1 MNLKS
6 VLFLLGGGALT
17 LMPQSSTAAVKIGN
31 LSRANKAQAYQQVNE
46 SRYQADLA
54 SQQAAAAAAAAA
66 VPQELP
72 IAVSNSELAEQIQSG
87 QSDVSVE
94 QLNKCSMIYPN
105 GEFAWAKPTAGRGTG
120 GATTCVAVVEMRA
133 AQAGPNGE
141 DLVVARANLAAGD
154 SVNCN
159 ISAFPQHTW
168 LPDAANVEFP
178 ADAEP
183 TKEDVIAVMNEEQKQ
198 HAGLKILAGG
208 LAMAVAGNAM
218 GKNDVGKD
226 GVFGTSKSKLKS
238 TAIAALGGAGV
249 MAASS
254 FGGKVA
260 GDMIM
265 SAGVNAAA
273 GALVGNM
280 SGKGDSVLRVE
291 KCVIEGKEQNCV
303 YGVIEEQGEDFE
315 KGDGNIYVNLS
326 NPNSFMLCSESKVED
341 DSPKT
346 QKCKT
351 VNVASGSPKLINQ
364 ETTDCGKIDSTDK
377 TCTWDNYVENGF
389 KGVNSDYKYCYM
401 VPEDNSGTNVDKQM
415 ILQTGLSCG
424 EEVPVYILLDSAK
437 KQGIRYNAML
447 AGVDDKAFGWKKK
460 DFEDIMYKNYGKN
473 LVYKRDASGK
483 AEDGDESWKLE
494 DLNGT
499 SDLGGNKM
507 YKFVPITIDA
517 ADGGL
522 IDLDNKARAKST
534 LVGAG
539 AGAGLGAFTAYQGAQ
554 SDIEERFVAAQR
566 EYKDSLT
573 KFYCI
578 TGKRFLMTYNEMVTI
593 PNMPD

>member
-154 SVNCN
+154 SINCN

-280 SGKGDSVLRVE
+280 SGKGDSALRVE

-303 YGVIEEQGEDFE
+303 YGALEEQAGGYSED
-315 KGDGNIYVNLS
+315 GDVYVSVS
-326 NPNSFMLCSESKVED
+326 NSDSFMLCSEPKDESTGT
-341 DSPKT
+341 PKT
-346 QKCKT
+346 KNCKT
-351 VNVASGSPKLINQ
+351 VSVASGS
-364 ETTDCGKIDSTDK
+364 ETMDPEAGTCGKVDSSAS
-377 TCTWDNYVENGF
+377 CTFQDYEKDNF
-389 KGVNSDYKYCYM
+389 SGVKQEYRYCYKKPDSGNGEIQM
-401 VPEDNSGTNVDKQM
+401 VARVG
-415 ILQTGLSCG
+415 GSCG
-424 EEVPVYILLDSAK
+424 EGVSEYIKLKSAGK
-437 KQGIRYNAML
+437 LGKRYNAML

-460 DFEDIMYKNYGKN
+460 DFEEIMYENYGKN
-473 LVYKRDASGK
+473 MVYKRDASGK
-483 AEDGDESWKLE
+483 AEEKDSDGPWELGE
-494 DLNGT
+494 LNGNT
-499 SDLGGNKM
+499 DFDGKK

>member
-54 SQQAAAAAAAAA
+54 SQQAAAAAVAAA

-303 YGVIEEQGEDFE
+303 YGALEEQAGNYSSE
-315 KGDGNIYVNLS
+315 GDVYVSVS
-326 NPNSFMLCSESKVED
+326 NSDSFMLCSEPKEEGTDTSKT
-341 DSPKT
+341 KN
-346 QKCKT
+346 CKT
-351 VNVASGSPKLINQ
+351 VSVASGSATLASAG
-364 ETTDCGKIDSTDK
+364 ECGKVSSGNCTFQDYIKDNFNGVEQKYRYCYKKPDS
-377 TCTWDNYVENGF
+377 ENG
-389 KGVNSDYKYCYM
+389 DIQM
-401 VPEDNSGTNVDKQM
+401 VPRGGN
-415 ILQTGLSCG
+415 SCG
-424 EEVPVYILLDSAK
+424 EGVSEYIKLDSAEK
-437 KQGIRYNAML
+437 LGKRYNAML

-473 LVYKRDASGK
+473 MVYKRDASGK
-483 AEDGDESWKLE
+483 AEDGGGSWELGN
-494 DLNGT
+494 LNGDT
-499 SDLGGNKM
+499 IIDGKK

>member
-154 SVNCN
+154 SINCN

-303 YGVIEEQGEDFE
+303 YGALEEQAGDYSGVED
-315 KGDGNIYVNLS
+315 GDVYVSVS
-326 NPNSFMLCSESKVED
+326 NPDSFMLCSEPKNTD
-341 DSPKT
+341 TGAPKT
-346 QKCKT
+346 KDCKT
-351 VNVASGSPKLINQ
+351 VSVASGSATMDP
-364 ETTDCGKIDSTDK
+364 EAGTCGKVDSSAS
-377 TCTWDNYVENGF
+377 CTFQDYIKDNF
-389 KGVNSDYKYCYM
+389 SGVKQEYRYCYKKPDSGNGEIQM
-401 VPEDNSGTNVDKQM
+401 ELRGGNSCDEGV
-415 ILQTGLSCG
+415 S
-424 EEVPVYILLDSAK
+424 EYIKLKSAGK
-437 KQGIRYNAML
+437 LGKRYNAML

-473 LVYKRDASGK
+473 MVYKRDASGK
-483 AEDGDESWKLE
+483 AEDGDGSWALKNLDGDVVFE
-494 DLNGT
+494 DG
-499 SDLGGNKM
+499 KK
-507 YKFVPITIDA
+507 YKFVPITIDS

>member
-72 IAVSNSELAEQIQSG
+72 IAVSNSELAERIQSG

-154 SVNCN
+154 SINCN

-303 YGVIEEQGEDFE
+303 YGALEEQAGDYSGE
-315 KGDGNIYVNLS
+315 GDVYVSVS
-326 NPNSFMLCSESKVED
+326 NSDSFMLCSEPKDANTAE
-341 DSPKT
+341 PKT
-346 QKCKT
+346 KNCKT
-351 VNVASGSPKLINQ
+351 VSVASGSAKMVPNAG
-364 ETTDCGKIDSTDK
+364 TCGKVDSSAS
-377 TCTWDNYVENGF
+377 CTFQDYIKDNFSGVEQP
-389 KGVNSDYKYCYM
+389 YRYCYKN
-401 VPEDNSGTNVDKQM
+401 PDSGNGEKQM
-415 ILQTGLSCG
+415 ELRGGNSCG
-424 EEVPVYILLDSAK
+424 EGVSEYIKLNSAGK
-437 KQGIRYNAML
+437 LGKRYNAML

-473 LVYKRDASGK
+473 KVYKRDASGK
-483 AEDGDESWKLE
+483 AEEKDSDGPWALDE
-494 DLNGT
+494 LNGNA
-499 SDLGGNKM
+499 DFNGKK